1 MPQDNDTLSND
12 VYADDDLYG
21 WDPAP
26 ELCQGPGDDL
36 GLVATGQL
44 DRPDPALDLAA
55 FANLISAAR
64 SGYEK

>member
-1 MPQDNDTLSND
+1 MPRDNDTFFCD
-12 VYADDDLYG
+12 VYAGDDIYWPRG
-21 WDPAP
+21 P

-44 DRPDPALDLAA
+44 DQPDPALDLAA
-55 FANLISAAR
+55 FASLISAAR